1 MIEQIKHTIVYQV
14 EANFHNGEGWKRNFQ
29 EHESPES
36 EELRLMARKLRNFAD
51 VRIVRIEVTEVV
63 VA

>member
-1 MIEQIKHTIVYQV
+1 MIERIKHKVVFQV
-14 EANFHNGEGWKRNFQ
+14 EADFHNGEGWKRNFV

-36 EELRLMARKLRNFAD
+36 ADLMARKLRNFAD
-51 VRIVRIEVTEVV
+51 VRIVRVEVTEVV

>member
-1 MIEQIKHTIVYQV
+1 MEQLKHKVVFQV
-14 EANFHNGEGWKRNFQ
+14 EADFHNGNGWRRNFV

-36 EELRLMARKLRNFAD
+36 EELWLMVAKLRKFAD